1 MKGEEKRR
9 QIRVFTSVP
18 ITFHSERSEGEMNG
32 QMIDVS
38 LSGMRFASSEQV
50 ELNANLKM
58 KFVLPNNLGCIFIG
72 KVVTKAGGDNQQI
85 YGVNFIKQ
93 DPVERMNLSEYIMDA
108 RMEQEKWIRGKSSE
122 KPGAKK

>member
-18 ITFHSERSEGEMNG
+18 ITFHTERSEGEMNG

-38 LSGMRFASSEQV
+38 LSGMRFSSNEKIEIGENV
-50 ELNANLKM
+50 KM
-58 KFVLPNNLGCIFIG
+58 KFILPNDLGCIFIG
-72 KVVTKAGGDNQQI
+72 KVVTEVNADSNKI
-85 YGVNFIKQ
+85 YGVNFLKQ

-108 RMEQEKWIRGKSSE
+108 RMEQESWIRGKSST
-122 KPGAKK
+122 KSQSKK